1 MTRFSSQNT
10 PLWRHNDV
18 LPALRC
24 RFGLDS
30 SELLG
35 ELEFSS
41 TCNTVSDSRWK
52 PAFAFEFLLRRKAC
66 WEGTASYTSTQ
77 TPVTLRTT
85 QWKPKRKMSRLLQ
98 ICCMKQTF
106 KSPIS
111 QLISARDFWE
121 KSGGF
126 EVLVGRPWEKPKN
139 REGWQVW
146 ESDWH
151 GQLTRMKFKRVNE

>member
-30 SELLG
+30 SELSG

-66 WEGTASYTSTQ
+66 WEGTASYTCTQ

-98 ICCMKQTF
+98 ILLYEQTF

-121 KSGGF
+121 KSGDLRSSSGDR
-126 EVLVGRPWEKPKN
+126 EKSQKTGRDG
-139 REGWQVW
+139 RS
-146 ESDWH
+146 ES
-151 GQLTRMKFKRVNE
+151 LTDMVSLRAWNLSE